1 MGRTSR
7 KRKRKKLCVNSNQN
21 RCDNE
26 EEVVHLLQWLG
37 IRTHL
42 QLYHFRETGRG
53 LRTKKNLLN
62 GEVLISIPLDK
73 MITRNSLVKKL
84 SDYYDYPLHWSTQ
97 LMLSC
102 FLIRESMKI
111 KQMCS
116 AKSKW
121 KIYLETLPQNYD
133 VPYFDCPQDLLIY
146 LPRHLKVSI
155 EEQFRLIDTQFK
167 EIVKVL
173 KEENVSKEMFAWA
186 WFTVNTRAVYFED
199 GYDNLALA
207 PFLDMFN
214 HSCHVSVHVEKTQH
228 FYNLKSSNDSLKHSQ
243 VFINYGPHDNL
254 KLYLEYGFV
263 VPENPQDCVT
273 FTLEDFIEIL
283 ATEFSVENKGKIS
296 KKISEEEK
304 LKFIKYHQLDSK
316 LQLVKNEELVS
327 WSVLACLHVLQGGNS
342 SSNYVVQPNTKVSF
356 YQEGPNSN
364 KNRYQQI
371 NSELLQ
377 VFELDL
383 SWKMFKSEL
392 QLIAN
397 CLKNQIE
404 DARDKIPN
412 FQGYT
417 NPTKISS
424 KTTENKNRLNCQVL
438 PKLLDIQHDICSFVV
453 RMLEEEKINF

>member
-7 KRKRKKLCVNSNQN
+7 KRKRKKLSVNSNQN

-26 EEVVHLLQWLG
+26 EDVLQLLQWLG

-73 MITRNSLVKKL
+73 MITRNSLVKL
-84 SDYYDYPLHWSTQ
+84 SDFNYPLHWSTQ

-102 FLIRESMKI
+102 FLIRESKKI
-111 KQMCS
+111 EKMCS

-121 KIYLETLPQNYD
+121 KIYLETLPHNYD

-155 EEQFRLIDTQFK
+155 EEQFRIIDTQFQK
-167 EIVKVL
+167 IVKVL
-173 KEENVSKEMFAWA
+173 KEENVSKEKFAWA
-186 WFTVNTRAVYFED
+186 WFTVNTRGVYFKD

-214 HSCHVSVHVEKTQH
+214 HSCQVAVQVEKTEH
-228 FYNLKSSNDSLKHSQ
+228 FYNLKSSNTFPKHSQ

-263 VPENPQDCVT
+263 IPENPQDCVN
-273 FTLEDFIEIL
+273 FTLEDIFETL
-283 ATEFSVENKGKIS
+283 ATRFSVENKVKIS
-296 KKISEEEK
+296 NQTFEEEK
-304 LKFIKYHQLDSK
+304 FNFIKSHQLDSK
-316 LQLVKNEELVS
+316 LQLVKNDDLVS
-327 WSVLACLHVLQGGNS
+327 WSVLACLHVLQCGNG
-342 SSNYVVQPNTKVSF
+342 SSNYVVLPNTKVSSN
-356 YQEGPNSN
+356 QERPNSN

-412 FQGYT
+412 FQGPTTT
-417 NPTKISS
+417 NKIS
-424 KTTENKNRLNCQVL
+424 ENNKNRLNCQVL

-453 RMLEEEKINF
+453 RMLEGKKEK

>member
-26 EEVVHLLQWLG
+26 EEVLHLLQWLG

-73 MITRNSLVKKL
+73 MITRNSLVKL
-84 SDYYDYPLHWSTQ
+84 SDFNYPLHWSTQ

-102 FLIRESMKI
+102 FLIRESTKI

-173 KEENVSKEMFAWA
+173 KEENVSKEKFAWA
-186 WFTVNTRAVYFED
+186 WFTVNTRGVYFKD

-214 HSCHVSVHVEKTQH
+214 HSCQVAVQVEKTEH
-228 FYNLKSSNDSLKHSQ
+228 FYNLKSSNNFPKHSQ

-254 KLYLEYGFV
+254 KLYQEYGFI

-273 FTLEDFIEIL
+273 FILEDFMETL
-283 ATEFSVENKGKIS
+283 ATNFSTGNKVKKIS
-296 KKISEEEK
+296 NKISEEEK
-304 LKFIKYHQLDSK
+304 LKFIKTHQLDSK

-327 WSVLACLHVLQGGNS
+327 WSVLACLHVLQCGNS
-342 SSNYVVQPNTKVSF
+342 SSDNVVQPNTNVSS

-377 VFELDL
+377 VFQLDL

-404 DARDKIPN
+404 DARNKLPN
-412 FQGYT
+412 FQGST
-417 NPTKISS
+417 TTKISSS

-453 RMLEEEKINF
+453 RMLEEQKINF

>member
-26 EEVVHLLQWLG
+26 EEVLQLLQWLG
-37 IRTHL
+37 ISTHL

-73 MITRNSLVKKL
+73 MITRNSLVKL
-84 SDYYDYPLHWSTQ
+84 SDFNYPLHWSTQ

-102 FLIRESMKI
+102 FLIRESKKI

-155 EEQFRLIDTQFK
+155 EEQFRIIDTQFQK
-167 EIVKVL
+167 IVNVL
-173 KEENVSKEMFAWA
+173 KEENVSKEIFAWA
-186 WFTVNTRAVYFED
+186 WFTVNTRGVYFKD

-214 HSCHVSVHVEKTQH
+214 HSCQVAVQVEKTEH
-228 FYNLKSSNDSLKHSQ
+228 FYNLKSSNNFPKHSQ

-254 KLYLEYGFV
+254 KLYLEYGFI
-263 VPENPQDCVT
+263 VPENPQDCVN
-273 FTLEDFIEIL
+273 FTLEDIIETL
-283 ATEFSVENKGKIS
+283 ATKFSAGNKVKNLN
-296 KKISEEEK
+296 KISEEDK
-304 LKFIKYHQLDSK
+304 LNFIKSHQLDSK

-327 WSVLACLHVLQGGNS
+327 WSVLACLHVLQCGNN
-342 SSNYVVQPNTKVSF
+342 SSNYVVQPKTKVLSH
-356 YQEGPNSN
+356 QEGPNSN

-377 VFELDL
+377 VFELEL

-412 FQGYT
+412 FQGS
-417 NPTKISS
+417 TKLS
-424 KTTENKNRLNCQVL
+424 ENKNRLNCQVL

-453 RMLEEEKINF
+453 RMLEEK

>member
-7 KRKRKKLCVNSNQN
+7 KRKRKNLCVNSNQN

-26 EEVVHLLQWLG
+26 EEVLQLLQWLG

-62 GEVLISIPLDK
+62 GEILISIPLDK
-73 MITRNSLVKKL
+73 MITRNSLVK
-84 SDYYDYPLHWSTQ
+84 SDYPLHWSTQ

-102 FLIRESMKI
+102 FLIRESTKI

-146 LPRHLKVSI
+146 LPRHLKVSL

-167 EIVKVL
+167 KIVKVL
-173 KEENVSKEMFAWA
+173 KEENVSKEKFAWA
-186 WFTVNTRAVYFED
+186 WFTVNTRGVYFKD

-214 HSCHVSVHVEKTQH
+214 HSCHVQVQVENTEH
-228 FYNLKSSNDSLKHSQ
+228 FYNLKSSNNFPKHSQ

-263 VPENPQDCVT
+263 IPDNPQDCVT
-273 FTLEDFIEIL
+273 FTLEDFIETL
-283 ATEFSVENKGKIS
+283 ATKCSVEKVKINKNS
-296 KKISEEEK
+296 EEK
-304 LKFIKYHQLDSK
+304 LKFIKHHQLDSK

-327 WSVLACLHVLQGGNS
+327 WSVLACLHVLQCGNS
-342 SSNYVVQPNTKVSF
+342 SSNNVVQPNTNVSS

-364 KNRYQQI
+364 KNHYQQI

-383 SWKMFKSEL
+383 SWTMFKSEL
-392 QLIAN
+392 HLIAN

-412 FQGYT
+412 FQGST
-417 NPTKISS
+417 NKISS
-424 KTTENKNRLNCQVL
+424 KTTEKNSLNCQVL

-453 RMLEEEKINF
+453 RMLKKK